1 MVIQMNK
8 YAYIEKNIVVNVV
21 VADEEFAK
29 EQNLVVCSEGGPG
42 WSYNGST
49 FSPPTRDVSAEWAS
63 VRTIRDEFL
72 ISSDFNVL
80 PDRWAAMSAEV
91 QAAWTKY
98 RQDLRD
104 IPKTFDDPLFVNFP
118 AKPSSNN

>member
-1 MVIQMNK
+1 MNK
-8 YAYIEKNIVVNVV
+8 YAYIEQNTVVNVV

-29 EQNLVVCSEGGPG
+29 EQNLILCSDGGPG

-49 FSPPTRDVSAEWAS
+49 FSPPPRDVLAEWAS
-63 VRTIRDEFL
+63 VRTIRDEYL
-72 ISSDFNVL
+72 IASDFNVL

-91 QAAWTKY
+91 QAAWSKY

-104 IPKTFDDPLFVNFP
+104 IPTTFVDPSIVNFP
-118 AKPSSNN
+118 TKPSSNK